1 MYTDDLMNSKSEFWS
16 GSPLSFPWRGEYEFA
31 SFEGSNEEKWVGN
44 RRKKFYGEMQRNVIW
59 GGGVCENPV
68 GLSMYDGLME
78 TIEYIWVNI
87 WRMLE
92 LIIGFRH
99 TVNHCGIHLIN

>member
-1 MYTDDLMNSKSEFWS
+1 
-16 GSPLSFPWRGEYEFA
+16 
-31 SFEGSNEEKWVGN
+31 
-44 RRKKFYGEMQRNVIW
+44 
-59 GGGVCENPV
+59 
-68 GLSMYDGLME
+68 MYDGLME